1 MKRFLSLICL
11 LALALGGATDSV
23 SYAAAVGD
31 RVPAFPGAEGFG
43 RYTTGGRGGKVYHV
57 TTLDDNSKPG
67 SLRYALNQSGKRIV
81 VFDVCGTIYLNSEL
95 RLRNGDVTIAGQTAP
110 GDGICIADYPF
121 QISAKN
127 VIIRYLRFRLGNRN
141 VDQHEGDGL
150 GAMDQADIIVDHC
163 TVSWSVDECCSI
175 YGSKNVTVQWCII
188 AQSMVNSGHSKGA
201 HGYGGNWGGSG
212 CTYAHNLLLHHTSR
226 TPRLGP
232 RQSTQMDERLD
243 MRNNVIYNWA
253 GNGCYGGEG
262 MNVNIVNNYYKP
274 GPATIAKGAGISKRI
289 ASPGIRTT
297 SYCNRVVNADGT
309 VTGNGWLPMWH
320 VWGDYYVDGNV
331 NSKYKSV
338 TADNWTEGIYAQISN
353 GSGVD
358 YTYTQATKDT
368 MRVDTPLK
376 FPYTTTWSASDAY
389 SKVLDYAGCCKP
401 RYDDETNTYSL
412 KHDILDSIMI
422 ADTRTGTSYFSVDG
436 LGKGFI
442 NTQDDV
448 ICDLLPNAWP
458 DLEAS
463 GTEEKRAAVDTD
475 EDGIPDYYE
484 KLYWPDGCN
493 PNDAC
498 TIHGFEQYTNM
509 DYYLH
514 MLVYARVTCFISSEY
529 TVGTKAIGNYQALG
543 DEVGCYV
550 WGEGDGIDAVSTNS
564 SAAESGACYDL
575 LGNPVRQ
582 MLPGRIYVRNG
593 KMFVNR

>member
-1 MKRFLSLICL
+1 
-11 LALALGGATDSV
+11 
-23 SYAAAVGD
+23 
-31 RVPAFPGAEGFG
+31 
-43 RYTTGGRGGKVYHV
+43 
-57 TTLDDNSKPG
+57 
-67 SLRYALNQSGKRIV
+67 
-81 VFDVCGTIYLNSEL
+81 
-95 RLRNGDVTIAGQTAP
+95 
-110 GDGICIADYPF
+110 
-121 QISAKN
+121 
-127 VIIRYLRFRLGNRN
+127 
-141 VDQHEGDGL
+141 
-150 GAMDQADIIVDHC
+150 
-163 TVSWSVDECCSI
+163 
-175 YGSKNVTVQWCII
+175 
-188 AQSMVNSGHSKGA
+188 
-201 HGYGGNWGGSG
+201 
-212 CTYAHNLLLHHTSR
+212 
-226 TPRLGP
+226 
-232 RQSTQMDERLD
+232 
-243 MRNNVIYNWA
+243 
-253 GNGCYGGEG
+253 
-262 MNVNIVNNYYKP
+262 
-274 GPATIAKGAGISKRI
+274 
-289 ASPGIRTT
+289 
-297 SYCNRVVNADGT
+297 

-376 FPYTTTWSASDAY
+376 FPYTTTWSAADAY

-463 GTEEKRAAVDTD
+463 GTEENRASVDTD

-493 PNDAC
+493 PNDQC

-514 MLVYARVTCFISSEY
+514 MLVYARVTRFISPEY

-543 DEVGCYV
+543 DEVGRYV

-564 SAAESGACYDL
+564 AAAESGVCYDL
-575 LGNPVRQ
+575 LGNPVRE

>member
-11 LALALGGATDSV
+11 LALTIGGAISTL
-23 SYAAAVGD
+23 SYAEVAQD

-57 TTLDDNSKPG
+57 TTLDDNTKPG
-67 SLRYALNQSGKRIV
+67 SLRYALNQKGKRII

-110 GDGICIADYPF
+110 GDGICIADFPF

-127 VIIRYLRFRLGNRN
+127 VIIRYIRFRLGNRN

-163 TVSWSVDECCSI
+163 TVSWSVDECCSV

-297 SYCNRVVNADGT
+297 SYCNRVVGSDGT

-338 TADNWTEGIYAQISN
+338 TADNWTEGIYAQITN

-368 MRVDTPLK
+368 LRTDTPLK
-376 FPYTTTWSASDAY
+376 FPYTTTWSAADAY

-401 RYDDETNTYSL
+401 RYDDETNTYTL

-422 ADTRTGTSYFSVDG
+422 ADTRTGTSYFAVNG

-448 ICDLLPNAWP
+448 VCDLLPNAWP

-463 GTEEKRAAVDTD
+463 GTEEERASVDTD

-484 KLYWPDGCN
+484 NLYWPDGCN
-493 PNDAC
+493 PSDPC
-498 TIHGFEQYTNM
+498 TIRGFEQYTNM

-514 MLVYARVTCFISSEY
+514 MLVYTRVTRFISPEY

-543 DEVGCYV
+543 DEVGRYV
-550 WGEGDGIDAVSTNS
+550 WGEGDGIDPVSANPTG
-564 SAAESGACYDL
+564 AASGVCYDL
-575 LGNPVRQ
+575 LGNPVSRMQ
-582 MLPGRIYVRNG
+582 PGRIYVRDG
-593 KMFVNR
+593 KMFVMR